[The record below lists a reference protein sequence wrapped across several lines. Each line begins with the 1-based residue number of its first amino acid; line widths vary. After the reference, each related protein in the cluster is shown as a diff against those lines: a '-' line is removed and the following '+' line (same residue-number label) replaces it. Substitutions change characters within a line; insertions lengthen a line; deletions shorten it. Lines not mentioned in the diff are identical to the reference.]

1 MKICVDC
8 KWCSQLHLKCRRKD
22 KKTGFPI
29 NSSID
34 YQRSF
39 SFLTDKCGIT
49 GKYFEPLHPIPKIDY
64 KRFEEL
70 SKFLHN
76 HIDAYSYHT
85 GIGFEN
91 ALGDYEV
98 DETLWDK
105 CVLEINEFEDI
116 VSRYA
121 EQSCCDIVIVY
132 MENFKVSGYKKVIG

>member
-39 SFLTDKCGIT
+39 GIFTDKCGIT

-70 SKFLHN
+70 SKFLN
-76 HIDAYSYHT
+76 NNINAYGYHT

-91 ALGDYEV
+91 ALGDFEI
-98 DETLWDK
+98 DEKLWDK
-105 CVLEINEFEDI
+105 YVLEINEFEDF
-116 VSRYA
+116 VSMYT
-121 EQSCCDIVIVY
+121 EQSNCDIVRID
-132 MENFKVSGYKKVIG
+132 MENFKIRGYKKVIE